1 MLGCPVPDSEPD
13 DKPLRRKRVS
23 GLLGFVTGQSAEPA
37 NGRAAASPHTAG
49 AGRSAPPRG
58 RSGPDPDRPWRVRA
72 PVGASRGTQPP
83 ADSGYMVVVDEQVAD
98 HDPLVD
104 PAYDAD
110 DRNWV
115 RYRPA
120 WGGTFRLLL
129 FAVIA
134 VLAVMWL
141 RGRIYG
147 WVDDQIAPDV
157 PPGLQVELSI
167 EPGSSLNDIAG
178 DLYAAGVISN
188 ATVFRYWLRCEGEL
202 TIIGFLGC
210 DNVTAVEAGDYL
222 LRENMSFESVLE
234 VLSEGPESVEVVA
247 FERITIPEGLRWT
260 EMADLLVRENPA
272 FVRAELESA
281 FASLVEEAD
290 YLPPEAQVRT
300 LEGMLFPATYQITPG
315 GLTDEHGFL
324 RRLSDEFDQR
334 FANLLAEFDLPPGME
349 LPPELAELGLRPYDV
364 VVTASLIEEEALVP
378 EDRSKIAR
386 VIYNRLA
393 NNEPL
398 HIESTI
404 CYAAGKPCA
413 ELTGADFDLQSPWNT
428 RLVRGLP
435 PTPISAPGEASL
447 QAALRPAEGDWLFYV
462 LTDAGGVAG
471 AHHFSVTLEEHNAAV
486 QVCREIGYCE

>member
-1 MLGCPVPDSEPD
+1 MPDSGPDGEPQ
-13 DKPLRRKRVS
+13 RRKRVS
-23 GLLGFVTGQSAEPA
+23 GLLGFVTGQSSEPA
-37 NGRAAASPHTAG
+37 SGRAATSSRTAG
-49 AGRSAPPRG
+49 SGRGAPPRG
-58 RSGPDPDRPWRVRA
+58 RSGPDPDRPWRFRD
-72 PVGASRGTQPP
+72 PVGAHGGAQPP
-83 ADSGYMVVVDEQVAD
+83 ADSGYMVVVDEQVAG

-115 RYRPA
+115 RYRPP
-120 WGGTFRLLL
+120 WGGAFRLLL
-129 FAVIA
+129 LVVIA
-134 VLAVMWL
+134 VFAVMWL

-147 WVDDQIAPDV
+147 WVDDQIAPEG
-157 PPGLQVELSI
+157 PSGTQVELSI
-167 EPGSSLNDIAG
+167 EPGSSINDIAG
-178 DLYAAGVISN
+178 DLHAAGVISN

-202 TIIGFLGC
+202 TITGFLGC

-222 LRENMSFESVLE
+222 LRENMSFESVLA
-234 VLSEGPESVEVVA
+234 VLSEGPESSAEIAA

-260 EMADLLVRENPA
+260 EIADLLVRENPA

-281 FASLVEEAD
+281 FASLVDEAD
-290 YLPPEAQVRT
+290 YLPPEAQVRN

-315 GLTDEHGFL
+315 GLTDERSFL
-324 RRLSDEFDQR
+324 RRLSDEFDRR
-334 FANLLAEFDLPPGME
+334 FASLLAELDLPPGME

-378 EDRSKIAR
+378 EDRPKIAR

-393 NNEPL
+393 NDEPL

-404 CYAAGKPCA
+404 CYAADKPCS
-413 ELTGADFDLQSPWNT
+413 ELTGADFDRQSPWNT
-428 RLVRGLP
+428 RVVRGLP

-447 QAALRPAEGDWLFYV
+447 RAALRPAEGDWLFYV
-462 LTDAGGVAG
+462 LTDAGGVEG